1 MSEKLKV
8 LRTDLARMNNIK
20 EGRQRIAAEL
30 EQKYQIQR
38 KGKDIVI
45 EELKQ
50 RVITTAAKIKRYSD
64 RVKQYQQNQQYI
76 TYQKRFYQ
84 SLAGKQQESV
94 PAPDP
99 NAALDFW
106 SNIWARPHNHRTG
119 AEWIT
124 EVRTEFDN
132 IQRQERIEISAETLK
147 KVLGKLSPWKAA
159 GPDGV
164 QGYWVKNFTSLH
176 ERMVEQLNALLET
189 GITPEW
195 MTTGRTVLIPKDPKK
210 GNIPSNYRPI
220 TCLPIMYKMIT
231 AMISDSMYKHLEST
245 KLCHGNRRA
254 VLREAGELMTN
265 YSLIR
270 A

>member
-1 MSEKLKV
+1 
-8 LRTDLARMNNIK
+8 MNNMK
-20 EGRQRIAAEL
+20 EGRQRITPEL

-38 KGKDIVI
+38 KRKGILI

-50 RVITTAAKIKRYSD
+50 RVISTAAKIKRYSD
-64 RVKQYQQNQQYI
+64 RVKQYHQNQQYI
-76 TYQKRFYQ
+76 TDQKRFYQ

-106 SNIWARPHNHRTG
+106 RNIWARPHNHRTD
-119 AEWIT
+119 AKWIT

-164 QGYWVKNFTSLH
+164 QGYWVKNFISLH
-176 ERMVEQLNALLET
+176 EWIVEQLNALLET

-195 MTTGRTVLIPKDPKK
+195 MTTGRTVLIPIR
-210 GNIPSNYRPI
+210 IPRRVTSHQIIGQSHVYQS
-220 TCLPIMYKMIT
+220 C
-231 AMISDSMYKHLEST
+231 T
-245 KLCHGNRRA
+245 K
-254 VLREAGELMTN
+254 
-265 YSLIR
+265 
-270 A
+270 